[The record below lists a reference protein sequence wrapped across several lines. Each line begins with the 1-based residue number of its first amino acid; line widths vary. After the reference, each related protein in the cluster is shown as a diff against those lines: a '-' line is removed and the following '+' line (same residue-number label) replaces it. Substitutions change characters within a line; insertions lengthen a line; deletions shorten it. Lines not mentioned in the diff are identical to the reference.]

1 LTQQERDG
9 QLRVLA
15 VTSTERSSLRP
26 DLPGTRESGLPD
38 SDLGPWVSIWGP
50 GRMLPAIVDRLG
62 TTIQKVWDNPDQ
74 AKALNSLSVDFRC
87 HPSDFRCLCMGSGK
101 VGARDRSLEDRA
113 AVTRLLR

>member
-38 SDLGPWVSIWGP
+38 SDLGPWVGIWGP
-50 GRMLPAIVDRLG
+50 GRMPPAIVDRLG

-74 AKALNSLSVDFRC
+74 AKALNSLSVERF
-87 HPSDFRCLCMGSGK
+87 PLPP
-101 VGARDRSLEDRA
+101 VGFPQFVQEESAKWAHVIEVLKIEPQ
-113 AVTRLLR
+113 